1 MISSLLSIEIR
12 VHVID
17 NGNNEIRGGGV
28 GRDAGG
34 DEKQL
39 IKFAWPYELKI
50 HPAIPQPFRV
60 VS

>member
-1 MISSLLSIEIR
+1 

-28 GRDAGG
+28 ERDVGG

-39 IKFAWPYELKI
+39 IKFAWP
-50 HPAIPQPFRV
+50 
-60 VS
+60 